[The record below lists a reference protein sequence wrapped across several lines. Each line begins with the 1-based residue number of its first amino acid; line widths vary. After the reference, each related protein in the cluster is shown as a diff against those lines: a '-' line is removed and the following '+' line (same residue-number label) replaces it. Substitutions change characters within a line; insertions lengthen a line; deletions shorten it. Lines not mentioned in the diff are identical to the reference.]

1 MAHLARSAATLRIAG
16 DDLVPEEISA
26 LLGAEPTH
34 AQCRGQKLPSRSGE
48 RIAKF
53 GHWRL
58 EAKDREPED
67 LNGQVKALLDQL
79 TPDLEVWRT
88 LSKRFEID
96 LFCGLFMNE
105 SNEGVGV
112 SPSSLSL
119 LGERGIE
126 LSLDIYAPT
135 TDA

>member
-1 MAHLARSAATLRIAG
+1 LAHLARSAATLRIAG

-34 AQCRGQKLPSRSGE
+34 AQRKGQELPSKSGV

-58 EAKDREPED
+58 ETKDREPED
-67 LNGQVKALLDQL
+67 LNGQVKELLDQL
-79 TPDLEVWRT
+79 TTDLEVWQA
-88 LSKRFEID
+88 LSKRFEIH
-96 LFCGLFMNE
+96 LFCGWFMNE

-112 SPSSLSL
+112 SPSTMSL
-119 LGERGIE
+119 LAARGIE